1 MQLILLLSG
10 LYVYQNHLS
19 SGVIEEVEVDES
31 VANATAVYIT
41 NRYYQRVITAPDAAV
56 RVVERT
62 GANWCH
68 LITFTNYFQ
77 TS

>member
-41 NRYYQRVITAPDAAV
+41 NRYYQRVITVADAV

>member
-10 LYVYQNHLS
+10 LYVYQNHLTS
-19 SGVIEEVEVDES
+19 SGVIEEVGVDES

-41 NRYYQRVITAPDAAV
+41 NRYYQRVITAPDAV

>member
-41 NRYYQRVITAPDAAV
+41 NRFYQRVITAADAAV